1 MLKLSHLEKNIEA
14 EAITKLSELI
24 DSIPS
29 IHLLKVEQQSH
40 ISNMAVDFIAD
51 IDVSG
56 KRHTLICEVKSSGQP
71 RYVQLGLL
79 QLSNYIVRNNQKAT
93 PILIAPYLS
102 PQAQKLCKDNQ
113 INYLDFEGNAHL
125 IFDNALIDRQ
135 VASKPVS
142 DQRELRSIFKPK
154 SAQILKV
161 LLQNPER
168 QWRVIELAEKA
179 DVSIGHVSNVRNNL
193 LDREWAKVSDDGFF
207 LSKPNDLLDAWHNEY
222 TPPKGNRVQ
231 FYTTLHG
238 SAFENAA
245 RNTLKDNLNG
255 LAAFSSFS
263 AANWI
268 APYGRTNIQYFYADE
283 IGLERLKLGLNL
295 SSSYKGENVVI
306 TVLKDTSLLLQ
317 TIEPAPGAICTDK
330 IQTYLDLYKSGERG
344 KEAAIHLREEK
355 LKW

>member
-1 MLKLSHLEKNIEA
+1 MLKISHSEKNTET
-14 EAITKLSELI
+14 EAITKLSELLN
-24 DSIPS
+24 SIPT
-29 IHLLKVEQQSH
+29 IELLKVDRQSQN
-40 ISNMAVDFIAD
+40 SNMGVDFIAD

-79 QLSNYIVRNNQKAT
+79 QLSNYIVRNNQKGI

-102 PQAQKLCKDNQ
+102 PQAQELCKYNQ

-135 VASKPVS
+135 VATKPAS

-161 LLQNPER
+161 LLKNPTR
-168 QWRVIELAEKA
+168 SWRVIELAEQA
-179 DVSIGHVSNVRNNL
+179 NVSIGHVSNVRNSL
-193 LDREWAKVSDDGFF
+193 LDKEWAKVSDDGFF

-222 TPPKGNRVQ
+222 SRPKGERLK

-238 SAFENAA
+238 NAFEDAA
-245 RNTLKDNLNG
+245 RQALKENLNG
-255 LAAFSSFS
+255 LAALSSFS

-268 APYGRTNIQYFYADE
+268 APYGRTNTQYFYADE

-295 SSSYKGENVVI
+295 SPSHKGENVVI

-317 TIEPAPGAICTDK
+317 TIEPAPGAICTDV
-330 IQTYLDLYKSGERG
+330 IQTYLDLHDSGERG
-344 KEAAIHLREEK
+344 KEAAMHLREEK
-355 LKW
+355 LSW